1 MVNLFNVMVK
11 DILSGTNEN
20 SKVTVTNI
28 AGNQRNRG
36 SNYW

>member
-11 DILSGTNEN
+11 DILSGNEN
-20 SKVTVTNI
+20 SKVTVTNT

-36 SNYW
+36 SNW